1 MKAKQKYRLK
11 YALRLV
17 VLFASLFLTA
27 WFFIRGQYMVASL
40 LFVLSVWQCY
50 IFYDKALLPFKE
62 LDNFASA
69 VRYRDFS
76 RHFNAGNAPA
86 ELQAL
91 RQDFNTISQT
101 FKSITREKEAQYQYL
116 QKILELIQTGILL
129 YEEENHKVIWA
140 NESLKRITQ
149 IPYIPTLHLLERKN
163 EALYNAI
170 IDLEPGSNNVLLL
183 DGEQIKIMLSATSF
197 QTEGKNYKLVAL
209 QNINEALDENEAR
222 SWKKLLSVM
231 THEIMNSVAPIASL
245 AETLKQQ
252 LQSDPETGGPLKED
266 IALGIETIQRR
277 SEGLLQFAASY
288 RTLNKI
294 TASHKQDILI
304 GGMFENI
311 IQLLLPKLEQRGIIA
326 DIILK
331 DPLLTLSADRHL
343 VEQVI
348 INLLLNAID
357 ALKAT
362 RQPKIGLSAYRSN
375 DSRIVVTVSDN
386 GAGIEPDVLE
396 KIFIPFFS
404 TKANGNGIGLSLCK
418 QIMLL
423 HKGNI
428 YVKSAQ
434 GMGTV
439 FYLQF

>member
-11 YALRLV
+11 YVLRLI
-17 VLFASLFLTA
+17 VLFVLLFLTA
-27 WFFIRGQYMVASL
+27 WFFIKGQYLAASL
-40 LFVLSVWQCY
+40 LLVLSVWQCY
-50 IFYDKALLPFKE
+50 IFYHKALLPFKE
-62 LDNFASA
+62 LDDFASA

-76 RHFNAGNAPA
+76 RHFNTGSAPP

-91 RQDFNTISQT
+91 RQDFNTINQT
-101 FKSITREKEAQYQYL
+101 FKLITREKEAQYQYL
-116 QKILELIQTGILL
+116 QKILELIETGILL
-129 YEEENHKVIWA
+129 YETGNHKVLWA
-140 NESLKRITQ
+140 NESLKKITQ
-149 IPYIPTLHLLERKN
+149 MPYIPTLHLLERKN
-163 EALYNAI
+163 VALYNAI
-170 IDLEPGSNNVLLL
+170 VSLEPGSSNVLLL
-183 DGEQIKIMLSATSF
+183 DSEQLKIMLSATAF
-197 QTEGKNYKLVAL
+197 HTEGKNYKLVAL

-252 LQSDPETGGPLKED
+252 LQSDGNITSLKED
-266 IALGIETIQRR
+266 VKLGIETIQRR

-294 TASHKQDILI
+294 TASHKKNILI
-304 GGMFENI
+304 GNLFENI
-311 IQLLLPKLEQRGIIA
+311 IQLLLPKFEQKGIVT

-331 DPLLTLSADRHL
+331 DPVLTLNADRHL

-375 DSRIVVTVSDN
+375 DNRSVVTVSDN

-404 TKANGNGIGLSLCK
+404 TKTNGNGIGLSLCK

-428 YVKSAQ
+428 YVKSAP
-434 GMGTV
+434 GVGTV

>member
-1 MKAKQKYRLK
+1 MKAKQKYRFK
-11 YALRLV
+11 YVLRLL
-17 VLFASLFLTA
+17 VLSVSLFLAA
-27 WFFIRGQYMVASL
+27 WFFIKGQYTVGLLLL
-40 LFVLSVWQCY
+40 LFSVWQSY
-50 IFYDKALLPFKE
+50 VFYNKALLPFKE
-62 LDNFASA
+62 LDDFASA

-76 RHFNAGNAPA
+76 RHFNTGNAPA

-91 RQDFNTISQT
+91 RQDFNTINHA

-129 YEEENHKVIWA
+129 YEEESGKVTWA
-140 NESLKRITQ
+140 NESLKKITQ
-149 IPYIPTLHLLERKN
+149 VPYIPTLHLLERKN
-163 EALYNAI
+163 VALYNAI
-170 IDLEPGSNNVLLL
+170 IDLEPGSSNVLLL
-183 DGEQIKIMLSATSF
+183 DGAQLKIMLSATAF

-209 QNINEALDENEAR
+209 QNINEALDENEAQ

-252 LQSDPETGGPLKED
+252 LRSGAGSLKED
-266 IALGIETIQRR
+266 IELGIETIQRR

-294 TASHKQDILI
+294 TGSHKQDILI
-304 GGMFENI
+304 GDLFENI
-311 IQLLLPKLEQRGIIA
+311 VQLLLPRFEQRGIIT

-331 DPLLTLSADRHL
+331 EPLLILNADRHL

-348 INLLLNAID
+348 INLLLNAMD
-357 ALKAT
+357 ALKT
-362 RQPKIGLSAYRSN
+362 TPQPKIHLSAYKSN
-375 DSRIVVTVSDN
+375 DNRVVITVSDN

-396 KIFIPFFS
+396 KIFVPFFS
-404 TKANGNGIGLSLCK
+404 TKTNGNGIGLSLCK

-428 YVKSAQ
+428 YVKSVP
-434 GMGTV
+434 GSGTV